1 MIFTNG
7 CFDILHLGHIE
18 LLKFCAS
25 LGYEVVVGLNSDSS
39 VQKLKGKDR
48 PINNQLTRK
57 KMLESIRYVSEVRI
71 FDEETP
77 IRLINELRPR
87 IIVKGGDY
95 EPQSVVGAGLAE
107 IRIFPYQEGQSTTS
121 ILQRIQSL

>member
-25 LGYEVVVGLNSDSS
+25 LGNEVVVGLNSDLS
-39 VQKLKGKDR
+39 VRRLKGDDR
-48 PINNQLTRK
+48 PINNQVTRK

-77 IRLINELRPR
+77 LELIHELRPN

-95 EPQSVVGAGLAE
+95 HPQNVVGAGLAE
-107 IRIFPYQEGQSTTS
+107 IRIFPYKDGYSTTS
-121 ILQRIQSL
+121 ILHRIQSL